1 MSAADGTVKAG
12 RHDTAL
18 RRLSART
25 GREQGCWVY
34 IPLVDLTAAGFL
46 PGPPPYYRTTGKPH
60 SRNTGTVLVRLYRE
74 R

>member
-1 MSAADGTVKAG
+1 MSAAEKGVRAG
-12 RHDTAL
+12 RHDASA

-25 GREQGCWVY
+25 GRERGCWVY
-34 IPLVDLTAAGFL
+34 IPLDDLAAAGFSD
-46 PGPPPYYRTTGKPH
+46 GPPPYYRTTGKPH